1 MKFSDFG
8 KRFSVE
14 IGIGELMDDLGDALV
29 SDPAPL
35 MLGGGNPAHVPEV
48 QALFRSRMEAILSRA
63 GEFERVI
70 GNYDTPQGAKS
81 FVGAIADLLHDEFGW
96 KIGPENIALTNGSQN
111 AFFSLFNL
119 FAGKF
124 EGGHSKQILL
134 PLAPEY
140 IGYSEVG
147 LEPNFFQANRPEIE
161 LLDDRLF
168 KYRVD
173 FDRLKMDDNIGA
185 ICFSRPTNPTGNV
198 VTDDEVSRL
207 REIANLQGIPLIIDN
222 AYGTP
227 FPNIIYS
234 KAKPVWDENIV
245 LCLSLSKFG
254 LPSLRTGIVIARE
267 EIIQVISRMTSVLS
281 LAPGSLG
288 PALALDLV
296 QSGEIT
302 RVSNYMVKPFYEE
315 KANRAVAQLRRE
327 MGDHIPMRIHKP
339 EGALFLWLWFEGLP
353 ISSQELYQRLKKK
366 GVLVVSGHYFFPG
379 MEEDNWDHKNQC
391 IRVTYTQ
398 DDEVVERGLSLIA
411 SEIRKIY
418 SESCVCCD
426 KNLQKFRA

>member
-8 KRFSVE
+8 KRFSGE

-124 EGGHSKQILL
+124 DGSVSKRILL

-147 LEPNFFQANRPEIE
+147 LEPDFFCANRPDIE
-161 LLDDRLF
+161 LMEDGLF

-173 FDRLKMDDNIGA
+173 FDRLEVDDRIGA

-198 VTDDEVSRL
+198 VTDEEVARL
-207 REIANLQGIPLIIDN
+207 RERASSKGVPLIIDN
-222 AYGTP
+222 AYGAP
-227 FPNIIYS
+227 FPHIIHTQVQ
-234 KAKPVWDENIV
+234 PVWDENMV

-254 LPSLRTGIVIARE
+254 LPSLRTGIVVANQE
-267 EIIQVISRMTSVLS
+267 VIRVLSRMTSVFS

-296 QSGEIT
+296 RSRQITQISREIV
-302 RVSNYMVKPFYEE
+302 RPFYEA
-315 KANRAVAQLRRE
+315 KAKRAVIQLQTE
-327 MGDHIPMRIHKP
+327 IGGELPLRIHKP
-339 EGALFLWLWFEGLP
+339 EGALFLWLWFENLP
-353 ISSQELYQRLKKK
+353 ISSWELYQRLKKK

-379 MEEDNWDHKNQC
+379 MEGDDWAHKDQC
-391 IRVTYTQ
+391 IRVTYAQ
-398 DDEVVERGLSLIA
+398 DDAVVEEGISLIA
-411 SEIRKIY
+411 QEIRELY
-418 SESCVCCD
+418 E
-426 KNLQKFRA
+426 

>member
-1 MKFSDFG
+1 MDFSDFG
-8 KRFSVE
+8 KRFAGK
-14 IGIGELMDDLGDALV
+14 IGIGELMDDLGGALV
-29 SDPAPL
+29 ADPAPL

-48 QALFRSRMEAILSRA
+48 QAIFKKRMETILSTP
-63 GEFERVI
+63 GEFERII
-70 GNYDTPQGAKS
+70 GNYDTPQGAKA
-81 FVGAIADLLHDEFGW
+81 FIGALAELFRNDFGW
-96 KIGPENIALTNGSQN
+96 KVGPENIALTNGSQN

-124 EGGHSKQILL
+124 DRSSSKQILL

-147 LEPNFFQANRPEIE
+147 LEPDFFRSARPDIE
-161 LLDDRLF
+161 FLNDHLF

-173 FDRLKMDDNIGA
+173 FDQLKVDDQVGA

-198 VTDDEVSRL
+198 VTDEEVSRL
-207 REIANLQGIPLIIDN
+207 REIANSRGIPLVIDN

-234 KAKPVWDENIV
+234 DAQPVWDDNIV

-254 LPSLRTGIVIARE
+254 LPSLRTGIVVARK
-267 EIIQVISRMTSVLS
+267 EIIRVVSRMTSVFS

-296 QSGEIT
+296 ERGEIT
-302 RVSNYMVKPFYEE
+302 RVSNEVVKPFYEE
-315 KANRAVAQLRRE
+315 KAKRAVAQLRKE
-327 MGDHIPMRIHKP
+327 VGSHVKMRIHKP

-353 ISSQELYQRLKKK
+353 ISNQELYQRLKQK

-379 MEEDNWDHKNQC
+379 MEKDNWSHKNQC
-391 IRVTYTQ
+391 IRITYAQ
-398 DDEVVERGLSLIA
+398 DDGVVKQGISVIA
-411 SEIRKIY
+411 QEIQT
-418 SESCVCCD
+418 
-426 KNLQKFRA
+426 LF

>member
-8 KRFSVE
+8 KRFAGE
-14 IGIGELMDDLGDALV
+14 ICIGELMDDLGDALV

-48 QALFRSRMEAILSRA
+48 QALFRSRMEDILSSA

-70 GNYDTPQGAKS
+70 GNYDTPQGAKA
-81 FVGAIADLLHDEFGW
+81 FVGALADLFRAEFGW

-124 EGGHSKQILL
+124 DGGQLKQVLL

-147 LEPNFFQANRPEIE
+147 LEPDFFRANRPEIE

-173 FDRLKMDDNIGA
+173 FDRLKMDNSIGA
-185 ICFSRPTNPTGNV
+185 VCFSRPTNPTGNV
-198 VTDDEVSRL
+198 VTDEEVSRL
-207 REIANLQGIPLIIDN
+207 RQLANSQGVPLIIDN

-227 FPNIIYS
+227 FPNIIFS
-234 KAKPVWDENIV
+234 EAHPVWDENIV

-254 LPSLRTGIVIARE
+254 LPTLRTGIVIAKE
-267 EIIQVISRMTSVLS
+267 ETIRVVSRMTSVLS

-296 QSGEIT
+296 KSGEIT
-302 RVSNYMVKPFYEE
+302 RVSNDVVKPFY
-315 KANRAVAQLRRE
+315 KQKSARAVAQLRRE
-327 MGDHIPMRIHKP
+327 INDEIPMRIHKP
-339 EGALFLWLWFEGLP
+339 EGALFLWLWFENLP
-353 ISSQELYQRLKKK
+353 ISSRELYQRLKKK

-379 MEEDNWDHKNQC
+379 MEGDDWAHKNQC
-391 IRVTYTQ
+391 IRVTYAQ
-398 DDEVVERGLSLIA
+398 DDAVVEEGISLIA
-411 SEIRKIY
+411 QEIRELY
-418 SESCVCCD
+418 V
-426 KNLQKFRA
+426 

>member
-1 MKFSDFG
+1 MKYSSFG
-8 KRFSVE
+8 KRFAGD
-14 IGIGELMDDLGDALV
+14 IGIGELMDDLGDAMV
-29 SDPAPL
+29 ADPAPL
-35 MLGGGNPAHVPEV
+35 MLGGGNPAHIPEV
-48 QALFRSRMEAILSRA
+48 QNLFRQPMKDILSQP
-63 GEFERVI
+63 GEFESTI
-70 GNYDTPQGAKS
+70 GNYDTPQGAKN
-81 FVGAIADLLHDEFGW
+81 FIGALAELFRAEFGW
-96 KIGPENIALTNGSQN
+96 NIGPENIALSNGSQN

-124 EGGHSKQILL
+124 EEGQSKQILL

-147 LEPNFFQANRPEIE
+147 LEPDFFQANRPEIE
-161 LLDDRLF
+161 LLDDSFF

-173 FDRLKMDDNIGA
+173 FECLKMDESIGA

-198 VTDDEVSRL
+198 VTDEEVSRL
-207 REIANLQGIPLIIDN
+207 REVANSHGIPLIIDN

-234 KAKPVWDENIV
+234 EAQPVWDENIV

-254 LPSLRTGIVIARE
+254 LPSLRTGIVIARKE
-267 EIIQVISRMTSVLS
+267 VIRIVSRMTSVFS

-296 QSGEIT
+296 KSGEIT
-302 RVSNYMVKPFYEE
+302 RVSKEVVKPFYEE
-315 KANRAVAQLRRE
+315 KAKRAVAQLRHE
-327 MGDHIPMRIHKP
+327 IGDHIPMRIHKP

-353 ISSQELYQRLKKK
+353 ISSEELYQRLKKK

-379 MEEDNWDHKNQC
+379 MEKENWKHKGEC
-391 IRVTYTQ
+391 IRLTYAQ
-398 DDEVVERGLSLIA
+398 DEEVVTSGIRLITE
-411 SEIRKIY
+411 EIIK
-418 SESCVCCD
+418 VFA
-426 KNLQKFRA
+426 Q

>member
-8 KRFSVE
+8 KRFAGE

-48 QALFRSRMEAILSRA
+48 QALFRSRMEDILSSA

-70 GNYDTPQGAKS
+70 GNYDTPQGAKA
-81 FVGAIADLLHDEFGW
+81 FVGALADLFRAEFGW

-124 EGGHSKQILL
+124 DGGQSKQVLL

-147 LEPNFFQANRPEIE
+147 LEPDFFRANRPEIE

-173 FDRLKMDDNIGA
+173 FDRLKMDNSIGA
-185 ICFSRPTNPTGNV
+185 VCFSRPTNPTGNV
-198 VTDDEVSRL
+198 VTDEEVSRL
-207 REIANLQGIPLIIDN
+207 RQLANSQGVPLIIDN

-227 FPNIIYS
+227 FPNIIFS
-234 KAKPVWDENIV
+234 EAHPVWDENIV

-254 LPSLRTGIVIARE
+254 LPTLRTGIVIAKE
-267 EIIQVISRMTSVLS
+267 ETIRVISRMTSVLS

-296 QSGEIT
+296 KSGEIT
-302 RVSNYMVKPFYEE
+302 RVSNDVVKPFYQQ
-315 KANRAVAQLRRE
+315 KSARAVAQLRRE
-327 MGDHIPMRIHKP
+327 IRAEIPMRIHKP

-353 ISSQELYQRLKKK
+353 ISSLELYQRLKKK

-379 MEEDNWDHKNQC
+379 MEQDDWAHKQQC
-391 IRVTYTQ
+391 IRVTYAQ
-398 DDEVVERGLSLIA
+398 DDEVVERGISLIA
-411 SEIRKIY
+411 EEIRRI
-418 SESCVCCD
+418 
-426 KNLQKFRA
+426 F

>member
-8 KRFSVE
+8 KRFAGD

-35 MLGGGNPAHVPEV
+35 MLGGGNPAHIPEV
-48 QALFRSRMEAILSRA
+48 QALFRSRMNDILSIA

-70 GNYDTPQGAKS
+70 GNYDTPQGAKA
-81 FVGAIADLLHDEFGW
+81 FIGALAELFRAEFGW
-96 KIGPENIALTNGSQN
+96 NIGPENIALTNGSQN

-124 EGGHSKQILL
+124 EGSQSKQILL

-147 LEPNFFQANRPEIE
+147 LEPDFFRANRPEIE
-161 LLDDRLF
+161 LLDDDFF

-173 FDRLKMDDNIGA
+173 FDRLQMDDGVGA
-185 ICFSRPTNPTGNV
+185 VCFSRPTNPTGNV
-198 VTDDEVSRL
+198 VTDQEVSRL
-207 REIANLQGIPLIIDN
+207 RELASSHGIPLIIDN

-234 KAKPVWDENIV
+234 EAQPVWDENIV
-245 LCLSLSKFG
+245 LCMSLSKFG
-254 LPSLRTGIVIARE
+254 LPSLRTGIVVARKE
-267 EIIQVISRMTSVLS
+267 VIRIVSRMTSVFS

-296 QSGEIT
+296 KSGEIT
-302 RVSNYMVKPFYEE
+302 RVSNEVVKPFYEE
-315 KANRAVAQLRRE
+315 KAKRAVAQLRHE
-327 MGDHIPMRIHKP
+327 IGDHIPMRIHKP

-353 ISSQELYQRLKKK
+353 ISSQELYNRLKKK

-391 IRVTYTQ
+391 IRVTYAQ
-398 DDEVVERGLSLIA
+398 DDLVVKKGISLIA
-411 SEIRKIY
+411 EEIRK
-418 SESCVCCD
+418 V
-426 KNLQKFRA
+426 FA

>member
-8 KRFSVE
+8 KRFAGE

-35 MLGGGNPAHVPEV
+35 MLGGGNPAHIAEV
-48 QALFRSRMEAILSRA
+48 QALFRSRMKDILSSA

-70 GNYDTPQGAKS
+70 GNYDTPQGAKA
-81 FVGAIADLLHDEFGW
+81 FVGALADLFRDEFGW
-96 KIGPENIALTNGSQN
+96 SIGPANIALTNGSQN

-124 EGGHSKQILL
+124 DGGHSKQILL

-173 FDRLKMDDNIGA
+173 FDRLKMDESIGA

-207 REIANLQGIPLIIDN
+207 RELANLQGIPLIIDN

-227 FPNIIYS
+227 FPNIIYTD
-234 KAKPVWDENIV
+234 AQPVWDENIV

-254 LPSLRTGIVIARE
+254 LPSLRTGVVIARE
-267 EIIQVISRMTSVLS
+267 EVIRIVSRMTSVFS

-296 QSGEIT
+296 NSGEIT
-302 RVSNYMVKPFYEE
+302 RVSNEVVKPFYEE
-315 KANRAVAQLRRE
+315 KAKRAVAQLRQE
-327 MGDHIPMRIHKP
+327 IGDHIPMRIHKP

-366 GVLVVSGHYFFPG
+366 GVLVVSGDYFFPG
-379 MEEDNWDHKNQC
+379 MEEDNWVHKNEC
-391 IRVTYTQ
+391 IRVTYAQ
-398 DDEVVERGLSLIA
+398 DDVVVTRGIQLLSE
-411 SEIRKIY
+411 EIKEAFSR
-418 SESCVCCD
+418 
-426 KNLQKFRA
+426 

>member
-8 KRFSVE
+8 KRFAGE
-14 IGIGELMDDLGDALV
+14 IGIGELMDDLGDALI

-35 MLGGGNPAHVPEV
+35 MLGGGNPAHIAEV
-48 QALFRSRMEAILSRA
+48 QALFRSRMKDILSSA

-70 GNYDTPQGAKS
+70 GNYDTPQGAKA
-81 FVGAIADLLHDEFGW
+81 FVGALADLFRDEFGW
-96 KIGPENIALTNGSQN
+96 SIGPENIALTNGSQN

-173 FDRLKMDDNIGA
+173 FDRLKMDDSIGA

-207 REIANLQGIPLIIDN
+207 REIANAQGIPLIIDN

-227 FPNIIYS
+227 FPNIIYTE
-234 KAKPVWDENIV
+234 AQPVWDENIV

-267 EIIQVISRMTSVLS
+267 EIIQVISRMTSVFS

-296 QSGEIT
+296 KSGEIT
-302 RVSNYMVKPFYEE
+302 RVSNETVKPFYEE

-391 IRVTYTQ
+391 IRVTYAQ
-398 DDEVVERGLSLIA
+398 DEAVVKQGISLIA
-411 SEIRKIY
+411 EEIRK
-418 SESCVCCD
+418 V
-426 KNLQKFRA
+426 FA

>member
-8 KRFSVE
+8 KKFAGE

-48 QALFRSRMEAILSRA
+48 QALFRSRMEDILSSA

-70 GNYDTPQGAKS
+70 GNYDTPQGAKA
-81 FVGAIADLLHDEFGW
+81 FVGALADLFRAEFGW

-124 EGGHSKQILL
+124 DGGQLKQVLL

-147 LEPNFFQANRPEIE
+147 LEPDFFRANRPEIE
-161 LLDDRLF
+161 LLDDWLF

-173 FDRLKMDDNIGA
+173 FDRLKMDNSIGA
-185 ICFSRPTNPTGNV
+185 VCFSRPTNPTGNV
-198 VTDDEVSRL
+198 VTDEEVSRL
-207 REIANLQGIPLIIDN
+207 RQLANSQGVPLIIDN

-227 FPNIIYS
+227 FPNIIFS
-234 KAKPVWDENIV
+234 EAHPVWDENIV

-254 LPSLRTGIVIARE
+254 LPTLRTGIVIAKE
-267 EIIQVISRMTSVLS
+267 ETIRVVSRMTSVLS

-296 QSGEIT
+296 KSREIT
-302 RVSNYMVKPFYEE
+302 RVSNDVVKPFYQQ
-315 KANRAVAQLRRE
+315 KSGRAVAQLRRE
-327 MGDHIPMRIHKP
+327 INDEIPMRIHKP

-353 ISSQELYQRLKKK
+353 ISSLELYQRLKKK

-379 MEEDNWDHKNQC
+379 MEQDDWAHKEQC
-391 IRVTYTQ
+391 IRVTYAQ
-398 DDEVVERGLSLIA
+398 DDKVVEKGISLIA
-411 SEIRKIY
+411 EEIRGIFSSAKG
-418 SESCVCCD
+418 S
-426 KNLQKFRA
+426 

>member
-8 KRFSVE
+8 KRFAGE

-48 QALFRSRMEAILSRA
+48 QALFRSRMEDILSSA

-70 GNYDTPQGAKS
+70 GNYDTPQGAKA
-81 FVGAIADLLHDEFGW
+81 FVGALADLFRAEFGW

-124 EGGHSKQILL
+124 DGGQLKQVLL

-147 LEPNFFQANRPEIE
+147 LEPDFFRANRPEIE

-173 FDRLKMDDNIGA
+173 FDRLKMDNSIGA
-185 ICFSRPTNPTGNV
+185 VCFSRPTNPTGNV
-198 VTDDEVSRL
+198 VTDEEVSRL
-207 REIANLQGIPLIIDN
+207 RQLANSQGVPLIIDN

-227 FPNIIYS
+227 FPNIIFS
-234 KAKPVWDENIV
+234 EAHPVWDENIV

-254 LPSLRTGIVIARE
+254 LPTLRTGIVIAKE
-267 EIIQVISRMTSVLS
+267 ETIRVVSRMTSVLS

-296 QSGEIT
+296 KSGEIT
-302 RVSNYMVKPFYEE
+302 RVSNDVVKPFYQQ
-315 KANRAVAQLRRE
+315 KSARAVAQLRRE
-327 MGDHIPMRIHKP
+327 IRAEIPMRIHKP

-353 ISSQELYQRLKKK
+353 ISSLELYQRLKKK

-379 MEEDNWDHKNQC
+379 MEQDDWAHKQQC
-391 IRVTYTQ
+391 IRVTYAQ
-398 DDEVVERGLSLIA
+398 DDEVVERGISLIA
-411 SEIRKIY
+411 EEIRRI
-418 SESCVCCD
+418 
-426 KNLQKFRA
+426 F

>member
-1 MKFSDFG
+1 MDFSDFG
-8 KRFSVE
+8 KRFAGK

-29 SDPAPL
+29 ADPAPL

-48 QALFRSRMEAILSRA
+48 QAIFKKRMEVILSTP
-63 GEFERVI
+63 GEFERII
-70 GNYDTPQGAKS
+70 GNYDTPQGAKV
-81 FVGAIADLLHDEFGW
+81 FIGALAELFRNEFGW
-96 KIGPENIALTNGSQN
+96 NIGPENIALTNGSQN

-119 FAGKF
+119 FAGKVD
-124 EGGHSKQILL
+124 GGNSKQILL

-147 LEPNFFQANRPEIE
+147 LEPDFFRSARPEIE

-173 FDRLKMDDNIGA
+173 FDQLKIDDQVGA

-198 VTDDEVSRL
+198 VTDEEVSRL
-207 REIANLQGIPLIIDN
+207 REMANSSNIPLVIDN

-234 KAKPVWDENIV
+234 DAQPVWDDNIV

-254 LPSLRTGIVIARE
+254 LPSLRTGIVVARK
-267 EIIQVISRMTSVLS
+267 EIIRVVSRMTSVFS

-296 QSGEIT
+296 KSGEIT
-302 RVSNYMVKPFYEE
+302 RVSNEVVKPFYEE
-315 KANRAVAQLRRE
+315 KAKRAVAQLRKE
-327 MGDHIPMRIHKP
+327 VSSHVKMRIHKP

-353 ISSQELYQRLKKK
+353 ISNQELYQRLKQK

-379 MEEDNWDHKNQC
+379 MEQDDWSHKNQC
-391 IRVTYTQ
+391 IRITYAQ
-398 DDEVVERGLSLIA
+398 DDGVVKQGISVIA
-411 SEIRKIY
+411 QEIQT
-418 SESCVCCD
+418 
-426 KNLQKFRA
+426 LF

>member
-1 MKFSDFG
+1 MDFSDFG
-8 KRFSVE
+8 KRFAGK
-14 IGIGELMDDLGDALV
+14 IGIGELMDDLGGALV
-29 SDPAPL
+29 ADPAPL

-48 QALFRSRMEAILSRA
+48 QAIFKKRMETILSTP
-63 GEFERVI
+63 GEFERII
-70 GNYDTPQGAKS
+70 GNYDTPQGAKA
-81 FVGAIADLLHDEFGW
+81 FIGALAELFRNDFGW
-96 KIGPENIALTNGSQN
+96 KVGPENIALTNGSQN

-124 EGGHSKQILL
+124 DRSSSKQILL

-147 LEPNFFQANRPEIE
+147 LEPDFFRSARPGIE
-161 LLDDRLF
+161 LLNDHLF

-173 FDRLKMDDNIGA
+173 FDQLKVDDQVGA

-198 VTDDEVSRL
+198 VTDEEVSRL
-207 REIANLQGIPLIIDN
+207 REIANSRGIPLVIDN

-234 KAKPVWDENIV
+234 DAQPVWDDNIV

-254 LPSLRTGIVIARE
+254 LPSLRTGIVVASK
-267 EIIQVISRMTSVLS
+267 EIIRVVSRMTSVFS

-296 QSGEIT
+296 KSGEIT
-302 RVSNYMVKPFYEE
+302 RVSNEVVKPFYEE
-315 KANRAVAQLRRE
+315 KAKRAVAQLRKE
-327 MGDHIPMRIHKP
+327 VGSHVKMRIHKP

-353 ISSQELYQRLKKK
+353 ISNQELYQRLKQK

-379 MEEDNWDHKNQC
+379 MEKDDWSHKNQC
-391 IRVTYTQ
+391 IRITYAQ
-398 DDEVVERGLSLIA
+398 DDGVVKQGISVIA
-411 SEIRKIY
+411 QEIQT
-418 SESCVCCD
+418 
-426 KNLQKFRA
+426 LF

>member
-1 MKFSDFG
+1 MDFTDFG
-8 KRFSVE
+8 KRFAGE

-29 SDPAPL
+29 ADPAPL
-35 MLGGGNPAHVPEV
+35 MLGGGNPAHLPELH
-48 QALFRSRMEAILSRA
+48 AIFKKRMEEILASH

-70 GNYDTPQGAKS
+70 GNYDTPQGAKA
-81 FVGAIADLLHDEFGW
+81 FIGALAELFRGEFGW
-96 KIGPENIALTNGSQN
+96 DIGPENIALTNGSQN

-124 EGGHSKQILL
+124 TGSRNKQILL

-147 LEPNFFQANRPEIE
+147 LEPDFFRANRPEIE
-161 LLDDRLF
+161 ILNDRLF

-173 FDRLKMDDNIGA
+173 FERLQVDDKVGA

-198 VTDDEVSRL
+198 VTDEEVTRL
-207 REIANLQGIPLIIDN
+207 REQANSQGVPLIIDN

-227 FPNIIYS
+227 FPNIIFS
-234 KAKPVWDENIV
+234 EARPLWDENVI

-254 LPSLRTGIVIARE
+254 LPTLRTGIVVAHR
-267 EIIQVISRMTSVLS
+267 EIIRVVTRMTSVLS

-288 PALALDLV
+288 PALAYELV
-296 QSGEIT
+296 KSGEIT
-302 RVSNYMVKPFYEE
+302 RVSTETIKPFYRKKADRALKMLREE
-315 KANRAVAQLRRE
+315 L
-327 MGDHIPMRIHKP
+327 GDDIPMRIHKP

-353 ISSQELYQRLKKK
+353 ISSRELYQRLKKK

-379 MEEDNWDHKNQC
+379 MEGDDWSHKDQC
-391 IRVTYTQ
+391 IRVTYAQ
-398 DDEVVERGLSLIA
+398 DDMVVERGISLIA
-411 SEIRKIY
+411 EEIRQLY
-418 SESCVCCD
+418 S
-426 KNLQKFRA
+426 

>member
-1 MKFSDFG
+1 MDFSDFG
-8 KRFSVE
+8 KRFAGK
-14 IGIGELMDDLGDALV
+14 IGIGELMDDLGGALV
-29 SDPAPL
+29 ADPAPL

-48 QALFRSRMEAILSRA
+48 QAIFKNRMETILSTP
-63 GEFERVI
+63 GEFERII
-70 GNYDTPQGAKS
+70 GNYDTPQGAKA
-81 FVGAIADLLHDEFGW
+81 FIGALAELFRNDFGW
-96 KIGPENIALTNGSQN
+96 KVGPENIALTNGSQN

-124 EGGHSKQILL
+124 DRSSSKQILL

-147 LEPNFFQANRPEIE
+147 LEPDFFRSARPGIE
-161 LLDDRLF
+161 LLNDHLF

-173 FDRLKMDDNIGA
+173 FDQLKVDDQVGA

-198 VTDDEVSRL
+198 VTDEEVSRL
-207 REIANLQGIPLIIDN
+207 REIANSRGIPLVIDN

-234 KAKPVWDENIV
+234 DAQPVWDDNIV

-254 LPSLRTGIVIARE
+254 LPSLRTGIVVARK
-267 EIIQVISRMTSVLS
+267 EIIRVVSRMTSVFS

-296 QSGEIT
+296 KSGEIT
-302 RVSNYMVKPFYEE
+302 RVSNEVVKPFYEE
-315 KANRAVAQLRRE
+315 KAKRAVAQLRKE
-327 MGDHIPMRIHKP
+327 VGSHVKMRIHKP

-353 ISSQELYQRLKKK
+353 ISNQELYQRLKQK

-379 MEEDNWDHKNQC
+379 MEKDDWSHKNQC
-391 IRVTYTQ
+391 IRITYAQ
-398 DDEVVERGLSLIA
+398 DDGVVKQGISVIA
-411 SEIRKIY
+411 QEIQT
-418 SESCVCCD
+418 
-426 KNLQKFRA
+426 LF

>member
-8 KRFSVE
+8 KRFAGE

-48 QALFRSRMEAILSRA
+48 QALFRSRMEDILSSA

-70 GNYDTPQGAKS
+70 GNYDTPQGAKA
-81 FVGAIADLLHDEFGW
+81 FVGALADLFRAEFGW

-124 EGGHSKQILL
+124 DGGQLKQVLL

-147 LEPNFFQANRPEIE
+147 LEPDFFRANRPEIE

-173 FDRLKMDDNIGA
+173 FDRLKMDNSIGA
-185 ICFSRPTNPTGNV
+185 VCFSRPTNPTGNV
-198 VTDDEVSRL
+198 VTDEEVSRL
-207 REIANLQGIPLIIDN
+207 RQLANSQGVPLIIDN

-227 FPNIIYS
+227 FPNIIFS
-234 KAKPVWDENIV
+234 EAHPVWDENIV

-254 LPSLRTGIVIARE
+254 LPTLRTGIVIAKE
-267 EIIQVISRMTSVLS
+267 ETIRVVSRMTSVLS

-296 QSGEIT
+296 KSGEIT
-302 RVSNYMVKPFYEE
+302 RVSNDVVKPFY
-315 KANRAVAQLRRE
+315 KQKSARAVAQLRRE
-327 MGDHIPMRIHKP
+327 INDEIPMRIHKP

-353 ISSQELYQRLKKK
+353 ISSLELYQRLKKK

-379 MEEDNWDHKNQC
+379 MEQDDWAHKEQC
-391 IRVTYTQ
+391 IRVTYAQ
-398 DDEVVERGLSLIA
+398 DDEVVEKGISLIA
-411 SEIRKIY
+411 EEIRGIFSSAKG
-418 SESCVCCD
+418 S
-426 KNLQKFRA
+426 

>member
-8 KRFSVE
+8 KRFAGE

-48 QALFRSRMEAILSRA
+48 QALFRSRMEDILSSA

-70 GNYDTPQGAKS
+70 GNYDTPQGAKT
-81 FVGAIADLLHDEFGW
+81 FVGALADLFRAEFGW

-124 EGGHSKQILL
+124 DGGQLKQVLL

-147 LEPNFFQANRPEIE
+147 LEPDFFRANRPEIE

-173 FDRLKMDDNIGA
+173 FDRLKMDNSIGA
-185 ICFSRPTNPTGNV
+185 VCFSRPTNPTGNV
-198 VTDDEVSRL
+198 VTDEEVSRL
-207 REIANLQGIPLIIDN
+207 RQLANSQGVPLIIDN

-227 FPNIIYS
+227 FPNIIFS
-234 KAKPVWDENIV
+234 EAHPVWDENIV

-254 LPSLRTGIVIARE
+254 LPTLRTGIVIAKE
-267 EIIQVISRMTSVLS
+267 ETIRVVSRMTSVLS

-296 QSGEIT
+296 KSGEIT
-302 RVSNYMVKPFYEE
+302 RVSNDVVKPFYEQ
-315 KANRAVAQLRRE
+315 KSARAVAQLRRE
-327 MGDHIPMRIHKP
+327 INDEIPMRIHKP

-353 ISSQELYQRLKKK
+353 ISSLELYQRLKKK

-379 MEEDNWDHKNQC
+379 MEQDDWAHKEQC
-391 IRVTYTQ
+391 IRVTYAQ
-398 DDEVVERGLSLIA
+398 DDEVVEKGISLIA
-411 SEIRKIY
+411 EEIRGIFSSAKG
-418 SESCVCCD
+418 S
-426 KNLQKFRA
+426 

>member
-1 MKFSDFG
+1 MEFSDFG
-8 KRFSVE
+8 KRFAGE

-48 QALFRSRMEAILSRA
+48 QTLFRSRMEDILSSA
-63 GEFERVI
+63 GEFERLI
-70 GNYDTPQGAKS
+70 GNYDTPQGAKA
-81 FVGAIADLLHDEFGW
+81 FVGALADLFRAEFEW

-124 EGGHSKQILL
+124 DGGQLKQVLL

-147 LEPNFFQANRPEIE
+147 LEPDFFRANRPEIE
-161 LLDDRLF
+161 LLDDRIF

-173 FDRLKMDDNIGA
+173 FDRLTMDNSIGA
-185 ICFSRPTNPTGNV
+185 VCFSRPTNPTGNV
-198 VTDDEVSRL
+198 VTDEEVSRL
-207 REIANLQGIPLIIDN
+207 RQLANSQGVPLIIDN

-227 FPNIIYS
+227 FPNIIFS
-234 KAKPVWDENIV
+234 EAHPVWDENIV

-254 LPSLRTGIVIARE
+254 LPTLRTGIVIAKE
-267 EIIQVISRMTSVLS
+267 ETIRVVSRMTSVLS

-296 QSGEIT
+296 KSGEIT
-302 RVSNYMVKPFYEE
+302 RVSNDVVKPFYQQ
-315 KANRAVAQLRRE
+315 KFARAVAQLRRE
-327 MGDHIPMRIHKP
+327 IRDEIPMRIHKP

-353 ISSQELYQRLKKK
+353 ISSLELYQRLKQK

-379 MEEDNWDHKNQC
+379 MEQDDWAHKKQC
-391 IRVTYTQ
+391 IRVTYAQ
-398 DDEVVERGLSLIA
+398 DDQVVEKGISFIA
-411 SEIRKIY
+411 EEIRGIFSSSK
-418 SESCVCCD
+418 SS
-426 KNLQKFRA
+426 

>member
-1 MKFSDFG
+1 MEFSDFG
-8 KRFSVE
+8 KRFAGE

-35 MLGGGNPAHVPEV
+35 MLGGGNPAHVPQV
-48 QALFRSRMEAILSRA
+48 QTLFRSRMEDILSSA

-70 GNYDTPQGAKS
+70 GNYDTPQGAKA
-81 FVGAIADLLHDEFGW
+81 FVGALADLFRAEFGW

-124 EGGHSKQILL
+124 DGGQLKQVLL

-140 IGYSEVG
+140 IGYSVVG
-147 LEPNFFQANRPEIE
+147 LEPDFFRANRPEIE

-173 FDRLKMDDNIGA
+173 FERLKMDNSIGA
-185 ICFSRPTNPTGNV
+185 VCFSRPTNPTGNV
-198 VTDDEVSRL
+198 VTDEEVSRL
-207 REIANLQGIPLIIDN
+207 RQLVNSQAVPLIIDN

-227 FPNIIYS
+227 FPNIIFS
-234 KAKPVWDENIV
+234 EAHPVWDENIV

-254 LPSLRTGIVIARE
+254 LPTLRTGIVIAKE
-267 EIIQVISRMTSVLS
+267 ETIRVVSRMTSVLS

-296 QSGEIT
+296 KSGEIT
-302 RVSNYMVKPFYEE
+302 RVSNDVVKPFYQQ
-315 KANRAVAQLRRE
+315 KSARAVAQLRRE
-327 MGDHIPMRIHKP
+327 IRDEIPMRIHKP

-353 ISSQELYQRLKKK
+353 ISSLELYQRLKKK

-379 MEEDNWDHKNQC
+379 MEQDDWAHKEQC
-391 IRVTYTQ
+391 IRVTYAQ
-398 DDEVVERGLSLIA
+398 DDQVVEKGISIIA
-411 SEIRKIY
+411 EEIREIFSSAK
-418 SESCVCCD
+418 SS
-426 KNLQKFRA
+426 

>member
-1 MKFSDFG
+1 MDFSDFG
-8 KRFSVE
+8 KRFAGK

-29 SDPAPL
+29 ADPAPL
-35 MLGGGNPAHVPEV
+35 MLGGGNPAHVTEV
-48 QALFRSRMEAILSRA
+48 QAIFKKRMEVILSTP
-63 GEFERVI
+63 GEFERII
-70 GNYDTPQGAKS
+70 GNYDTPQGAKV
-81 FVGAIADLLHDEFGW
+81 FIGALAELFRNEFGW
-96 KIGPENIALTNGSQN
+96 NIGPENIALTNGSQN

-119 FAGKF
+119 FAGKVD
-124 EGGHSKQILL
+124 GGSSKQILL

-147 LEPNFFQANRPEIE
+147 LEPDFFRSARPEIE

-173 FDRLKMDDNIGA
+173 FDQLKIDDQVGA

-198 VTDDEVSRL
+198 VTDEEVSRL
-207 REIANLQGIPLIIDN
+207 REIANSRGIPLVIDN

-234 KAKPVWDENIV
+234 DAQPVWDDNIV

-254 LPSLRTGIVIARE
+254 LPSLRTGIVVARK
-267 EIIQVISRMTSVLS
+267 EIIRVVSRMTSVFS

-296 QSGEIT
+296 KSGEIT
-302 RVSNYMVKPFYEE
+302 RVSNEVVKPFYEE
-315 KANRAVAQLRRE
+315 KAKRAVAQLRKE
-327 MGDHIPMRIHKP
+327 VSSHVKMRIHKP

-353 ISSQELYQRLKKK
+353 ISNQELYQRLKQK

-379 MEEDNWDHKNQC
+379 MEQDDWSHKNQC
-391 IRVTYTQ
+391 IRITYAQ
-398 DDEVVERGLSLIA
+398 NDGVVKQGISVIA
-411 SEIRKIY
+411 QEIQT
-418 SESCVCCD
+418 
-426 KNLQKFRA
+426 LF

>member
-1 MKFSDFG
+1 MDFSDFG
-8 KRFSVE
+8 KRFAGK
-14 IGIGELMDDLGDALV
+14 IGIGELMDDLGGALV
-29 SDPAPL
+29 ADPAPL

-48 QALFRSRMEAILSRA
+48 QAIFKKRMETILSTP
-63 GEFERVI
+63 GEFERII
-70 GNYDTPQGAKS
+70 GNYDTPQGAKA
-81 FVGAIADLLHDEFGW
+81 FIGALAELFRNDFGW
-96 KIGPENIALTNGSQN
+96 KVGPENIALTNGSQN

-124 EGGHSKQILL
+124 DRSSSKQILL

-147 LEPNFFQANRPEIE
+147 LEPDFFRSARPDIE
-161 LLDDRLF
+161 LLNDHLF

-173 FDRLKMDDNIGA
+173 FDQLKVDDQVGA

-198 VTDDEVSRL
+198 VTDEEVSRL
-207 REIANLQGIPLIIDN
+207 REIANSRGIPLVIDN

-234 KAKPVWDENIV
+234 DAQPVWDDNIV

-254 LPSLRTGIVIARE
+254 LPSLRTGIVVARK
-267 EIIQVISRMTSVLS
+267 EIIRVVSRMTSVFS

-296 QSGEIT
+296 KSGEIT
-302 RVSNYMVKPFYEE
+302 RVSNEVVKPFYDE
-315 KANRAVAQLRRE
+315 KAKRAVAQLRKE
-327 MGDHIPMRIHKP
+327 VGSHVKMRIHKP

-353 ISSQELYQRLKKK
+353 ISNQELYQRLKQK

-379 MEEDNWDHKNQC
+379 MEKDDWSHKNQC
-391 IRVTYTQ
+391 IRITYAQ
-398 DDEVVERGLSLIA
+398 DDGVVKQGISVIA
-411 SEIRKIY
+411 QEIQT
-418 SESCVCCD
+418 
-426 KNLQKFRA
+426 LF

>member
-1 MKFSDFG
+1 MDFSDFG
-8 KRFSVE
+8 KRFAGK

-29 SDPAPL
+29 ADPAPL
-35 MLGGGNPAHVPEV
+35 MLGGGNPAHVTEV
-48 QALFRSRMEAILSRA
+48 QAIFKKRMEVILSTP
-63 GEFERVI
+63 GEFERII
-70 GNYDTPQGAKS
+70 GNYDTPQGAKV
-81 FVGAIADLLHDEFGW
+81 FIGALAELFRNEFGW
-96 KIGPENIALTNGSQN
+96 NIGPENIALTNGSQN

-119 FAGKF
+119 FAGKVD
-124 EGGHSKQILL
+124 GGSSKQILL

-147 LEPNFFQANRPEIE
+147 LEPDFFRSARPEIE

-173 FDRLKMDDNIGA
+173 FDQLKIDDQVGA

-198 VTDDEVSRL
+198 VTDEEVSRL
-207 REIANLQGIPLIIDN
+207 REIANSRGIPLVIDN

-234 KAKPVWDENIV
+234 DAQPVWDDNLV

-254 LPSLRTGIVIARE
+254 LPSLHTGIVVARK
-267 EIIQVISRMTSVLS
+267 EIIRVVSRMTSVFS

-296 QSGEIT
+296 KSGEIT
-302 RVSNYMVKPFYEE
+302 RVSNEVVKPFYEE
-315 KANRAVAQLRRE
+315 KAKRAVAQLRKE
-327 MGDHIPMRIHKP
+327 VSSHVKMRIHKP

-353 ISSQELYQRLKKK
+353 ISNQELYQRLKQK

-379 MEEDNWDHKNQC
+379 MEQDDWSHKNQC
-391 IRVTYTQ
+391 IRITYAQ
-398 DDEVVERGLSLIA
+398 DDGVVKQGISVIA
-411 SEIRKIY
+411 QEIQT
-418 SESCVCCD
+418 
-426 KNLQKFRA
+426 LF